1 MKYYFNK
8 TWFHF
13 QYQKYYKNK
22 TVINNIV
29 NKNNASIKC
38 SNWCANAYFDK
49 TFININCKQDYNFKL
64 FQ

>member
-1 MKYYFNK
+1 MKYYLNK
-8 TWFHF
+8 ACFYF

-49 TFININCKQDYNFKL
+49 TFININ
-64 FQ
+64 